1 MAAHVFA
8 QRLNTTE
15 ICAAAA
21 HFLNLCRK
29 CAGVCLNK
37 LVSFYSTEITF
48 YFNSPKH
55 AGVNGEHVLG
65 TNLDGNNPAG
75 TSTMQFNIN

>member
-15 ICAAAA
+15 ICSGGT
-21 HFLNLCRK
+21 FFKFVPEMCRS
-29 CAGVCLNK
+29 CLNK